1 MIGPLL
7 WRRDAMLRT
16 MGEHAGDPG
25 SPESSTRLDARLLRI
40 GAVCLLASVMGS
52 LDATIVT
59 VAQRTFVEEFG
70 STQAVVGWTVAGYIL
85 GLATVTPMT
94 GWAAD
99 RFGTKR
105 LFMGSVLAFTVGS
118 VLCAI
123 SPNIL
128 LLIIFRVIQ
137 GIGGGPLMPLTLAIM
152 TREAGPNRLGRVM
165 ALGAIPMLLAPI
177 GGPPLGGWLIRS
189 FGWEWL
195 FLINVPVG
203 LAAIGL
209 AAILLPRD
217 RSRPAET
224 FDFIGML
231 LLSPGVATFLYG
243 VSEAPVRGTVTDRHV
258 WIPMIVGV
266 VLIIVFVW
274 HALYRAQHPLI
285 DFRLLTNRAVGPA
298 NLGVFIY
305 IVAGSIGLLTPS
317 FFQQLLHDTPLQAG
331 LHVAPA
337 GLGAMLTMPIAGMLM
352 DKHGP
357 GRIVLA
363 GLTLAAAGLGAFTY
377 GVATQVAYSP
387 TLLVAMLVTGMGSGL
402 TLLPLAGS
410 AVQTLEQHQ
419 IARGSTL
426 ITVNQMMAGAI
437 GGALMSV
444 LLTSQL
450 NRSENIAAANT
461 VATLQQQAAEA
472 GLPVDPAAIPSAAL
486 APDFAAIVQNDLTHA
501 YTTVFVTALLLVAL
515 AFIPAAFLPTRKPA
529 GLRLDKVAFTP
540 HD

>member
-1 MIGPLL
+1 
-7 WRRDAMLRT
+7 